1 LSPKAIAGYLALL
14 NIVPTG
20 KKGKTPAFRVPTY
33 RVDLDR
39 EIDLIEEVA
48 RVHGYDN
55 IEERSSASID
65 FMLGS
70 AEYRFTDRFRQIL
83 VGSGYHDALSYT
95 LQDGATAELAGL
107 DPVRLLGLETSD
119 TAAMRTSLLPGL
131 LGAVA
136 RNISFGETD
145 VRLFEIGRTYC
156 LDSSLTPKLVG
167 NYLEEERVCL
177 VLSGNRSP
185 VHWSGKPETVDWFDM
200 KGEVE
205 GLLTKIALD
214 KSGFISYS
222 TSNRL
227 AEDAVAIEINGTYA
241 GYFGSVKDDVLKRL
255 KVEQPVFVAELS
267 LGLLRSLEKQPRY
280 TPLPRYPRVKRDVA
294 FIVDESV
301 AVEKIVKI
309 IRTAGSALLQSVE
322 LFDMYRGENLEVGKK
337 SLAFGLELMSRER
350 TLVDSEIESEINRI
364 VEAVIRETGAV
375 LRAV

>member
-1 LSPKAIAGYLALL
+1 
-14 NIVPTG
+14 
-20 KKGKTPAFRVPTY
+20 
-33 RVDLDR
+33 
-39 EIDLIEEVA
+39 
-48 RVHGYDN
+48 
-55 IEERSSASID
+55 
-65 FMLGS
+65 
-70 AEYRFTDRFRQIL
+70 
-83 VGSGYHDALSYT
+83 
-95 LQDGATAELAGL
+95 
-107 DPVRLLGLETSD
+107 
-119 TAAMRTSLLPGL
+119 
-131 LGAVA
+131 
-136 RNISFGETD
+136 
-145 VRLFEIGRTYC
+145 
-156 LDSSLTPKLVG
+156 
-167 NYLEEERVCL
+167 
-177 VLSGNRSP
+177 
-185 VHWSGKPETVDWFDM
+185 M

-227 AEDAVAIEINGTYA
+227 ADDAVAIEINGTYA